1 MIREHTHLLED
12 FPGIVRQL
20 RAAIDLEAS
29 ARAHGAFLRPR
40 KIICVEDLLRVSLV
54 YGCGNSLRG
63 TSGFADAAGIADMSA
78 PGLLGRLSNCGDWLE
93 AVALSLL
100 REAVPQA
107 SGAFRGKRLLAV
119 DATSISHPG
128 AAAASFRLHLRF
140 DLSGGIES
148 LELSGGA
155 GGERLSR
162 FAWGED
168 DIVLADRGL
177 ARAPELE
184 KLVAAGTGFILRS
197 GWNAF
202 KWLDNRGAPVDI
214 LGLIEGAPDA
224 ASGHVVRIKI
234 KPKGEPARSFPVRLV
249 VVPLP
254 QDKIE
259 AARKKARKT
268 ARKHAK
274 KIDPRTLAAAGYTL
288 IVTTLPESFTPEAIA
303 AFYRLRWQIELL
315 FKRLKSLSGLGQL
328 PAEDP
333 GLAKT
338 WIFAKL
344 IIAILAETA
353 AQKLA
358 DSFPSGPSRSLS
370 CKAGLEHRPL
380 LSRPHRQRHHGPA
393 ETHGSPTS
401 QAAA

>member
-12 FPGIVRQL
+12 FPGIVGQL

-29 ARAHGAFLRPR
+29 ARAHGAFVRPR
-40 KIICVEDLLRVSLV
+40 KITSVEELLRLALV
-54 YGCGNSLRG
+54 YGCGNSLRV
-63 TSGFADAAGIADMSA
+63 TSGFADAAGIADVSA
-78 PGLLGRLSNCGDWLE
+78 PGIFERLSNCGDWLE

-100 REAVPQA
+100 REAAPQV

-119 DATSISHPG
+119 DTTSISHPG
-128 AAAASFRLHLRF
+128 AASASFRLHLRF
-140 DLSGGIES
+140 DLSGGIEG
-148 LELSGGA
+148 LELSGGS

-184 KLVAAGTGFILRS
+184 KLLAAGAGFILRS

-202 KWLDNRGAPVDI
+202 KWLDNRGAPLDI
-214 LGLIEGAPDA
+214 LGLIEGAGDK
-224 ASGHVVRIKI
+224 ASGHEVRIKV
-234 KPKGEPARSFPVRLV
+234 KPKGEAQRSFPVRLV

-254 QDKIE
+254 QDKVE

-268 ARKHAK
+268 ARKNGK
-274 KIDPRTLAAAGYTL
+274 TIDPRTLAAAGYTL

-315 FKRLKSLSGLGQL
+315 FKRLKSLAGLGQL

-358 DSFPSGPSRSLS
+358 DSSPSGASRSLS
-370 CKAGLEHRPL
+370 RKAGLGHRPL
-380 LSRPHRQRHHGPA
+380 LPRSHRQCHHGPA
-393 ETHGSPTS
+393 EAHGMPAS